1 MYHFTVSRLNITKM
15 VNTPM
20 NKVPLN
26 RNEYSQE
33 SKRSVGHEFL
43 AAYYEDIKYVC
54 IKCNSEAVFL
64 AEEQKQAYEVR
75 KEYMWIERKLCYIC
89 WKQMRA
95 IKAELYRVEREYCE
109 NKPKALSNKEFLTQW
124 LDILELYPKFGKKA
138 NFARI
143 DFVKKHL
150 ANNVW

>member
-1 MYHFTVSRLNITKM
+1 MINQVIKADE
-15 VNTPM
+15 
-20 NKVPLN
+20 N
-26 RNEYSQE
+26 RWSKSWEYA
-33 SKRSVGHEFL
+33 L

-64 AEEQKQAYEVR
+64 AQDQKQAYEVR

-124 LDILELYPKFGKKA
+124 LGMLELYPKFGKKS
-138 NFARI
+138 NLARI

-150 ANNVW
+150 ANNGWWSYGNSEINRLYNWL

>member
-1 MYHFTVSRLNITKM
+1 
-15 VNTPM
+15 M

-26 RNEYSQE
+26 KNAYSQQ

-64 AEEQKQAYEVR
+64 AQDQKQAYEVR
-75 KEYMWIERKLCYIC
+75 KEYMWAERKLCNSC

-95 IKAELYRVEREYCE
+95 IKAKLVSVELEYCA
-109 NKPKALSNKEFLTQW
+109 NKAERLLNEAFLTQW
-124 LDILELYPKFGKKA
+124 LDLLVLYPQFGKKA
-138 NFARI
+138 NPARVE
-143 DFVKKHL
+143 FVKKHL
-150 ANNVW
+150 MSQAR